1 MPDTTNISQNA
12 GLGAKG
18 NTFIAEQHN
27 YTGLSPTDA
36 TEMAFAIFR
45 QYFPQLR
52 QDALKEVHAIVENE
66 LQKIPATDIRCPS
79 AKVVVPLLQNASI
92 TEGANLREMYGKL
105 LARDMNQK
113 TSSSIHPAYVEII
126 NQMSSD
132 DAELFRRIVEIDNSI
147 PVAEIKFVFESQY
160 LINGMPHYFSPLF
173 NGFDPWKA
181 SVCLENLIRLNIFH
195 FFAGTVNGY
204 DYNKIKQD
212 SFVIERFEFTKKNNP
227 SRQISMK
234 LSEYV
239 IQMNDFG
246 REFAR
251 LCF

>member
-52 QDALKEVHAIVENE
+52 QDALKEVHEIVENE

-92 TEGANLREMYGKL
+92 TEEANLREMYGKL

-113 TSSSIHPAYVEII
+113 TSPSIHPAYVEII

-132 DAELFRRIVEIDNSI
+132 DAELFQRIVEINDSI
-147 PVAEIKFVFESQY
+147 PVASIKFEFGTQY
-160 LINGMPHYFSPLF
+160 LINGMPHYFSSF
-173 NGFDPWKA
+173 FGGFDPWKV
-181 SVCLENLIRLNIFH
+181 SVCLENLSRLNIFH
-195 FFAGTVNGY
+195 FFEGSVANY
-204 DYNKIKQD
+204 DYNSMKQD
-212 SFVIERFEFTKKNNP
+212 PFVIEQFEFMKKNNP
-227 SRQISMK
+227 SREISIK
-234 LSEYV
+234 LSKYV

-246 REFAR
+246 RGLAR
-251 LCF
+251 MCF